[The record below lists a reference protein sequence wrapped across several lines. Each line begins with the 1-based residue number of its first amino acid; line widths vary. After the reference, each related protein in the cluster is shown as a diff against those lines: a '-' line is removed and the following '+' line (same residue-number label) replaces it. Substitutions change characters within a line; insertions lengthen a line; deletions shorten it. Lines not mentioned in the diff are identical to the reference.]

1 MARPKKYIIKL
12 TDDEVK
18 ELKSVIRKKKT
29 SKTIRC
35 RCQIILDLDEAHG
48 KVLTHEQSAKSNGV
62 CLATVANTVS
72 KYTSG
77 GIDAVTEFKRNI
89 NSDNARRK
97 VDGRTEARLIE
108 LACGPVPEGHSRW
121 TIRLLEKESKVI
133 LDTPVSREA
142 IRNALKKTNFDLT
155 KTNTGASPQRQTR
168 NS

>member
-1 MARPKKYIIKL
+1 MARPKKHIIKL

-29 SKTIRC
+29 SRTVRC

-72 KYTSG
+72 KYTNG
-77 GIDAVTEFKRNI
+77 GISAVTEFKRNI

-97 VDGRTEARLIE
+97 VDGRAEAQLIE

-121 TIRLLEKESKVI
+121 T
-133 LDTPVSREA
+133 TPVSREA

-155 KTNTGASPQRQTR
+155 KTTTGVSQQKKIP